1 MKKAGRARWICPKKR
16 LGGPKKVF
24 EKTFKKRLTNGKESG
39 ILCKLSARA
48 SEKRNTAGRRRPG
61 SPKKK
66 FKKFLKKGLTN
77 AGKSAILSLVPLRR
91 RAPCKLNN
99 VTKRKRYTKRGSV
112 KLHKAETGGSPKG
125 RPAGGTRTER
135 GADRTDANPKGTEA
149 VRRWGRNGNR
159 AFKKFRR
166 RGLVNYLT
174 TERDRLSETFMVT

>member
-1 MKKAGRARWICPKKR
+1 MKKGLDKR
-16 LGGPKKVF
+16 ERIWYLRQAVREGGS
-24 EKTFKKRLTNGKESG
+24 KTEYGGAET
-39 ILCKLSARA
+39 
-48 SEKRNTAGRRRPG
+48 PG

-112 KLHKAETGGSPKG
+112 KFHKAGANRKG
-125 RPAGGTRTER
+125 NAGG
-135 GADRTDANPKGTEA
+135 K
-149 VRRWGRNGNR
+149 WNGNR

-174 TERDRLSETFMVT
+174 TERDRLLENEPERKRECGKVSGIRRRKAVENEAMTNSSIKVYARRAFLYNKGWAGRMDTILLRV